1 MKVSIIT
8 VVYNDQK
15 NIINCIKSVE
25 NQDYLNIE
33 HIIIDGKST
42 DSTLKIIKENLS
54 SKIKILS
61 EKDNGMY
68 NALNKGIELS
78 SGDIIGVLHS
88 DDIFYS
94 NKTISSIV
102 ENFNEKTDLIYGKGM
117 YFNDFNGS
125 AKRIYPS
132 NNFKKYYLYFGWIPL
147 HTTIFI
153 RKSKLIKYGYYEEH
167 FRIASDY
174 DISLKWFLN
183 KDLNKKY
190 ISKWFVKMKLGGL
203 STNIKNQKLKSNE
216 DLTIINKYNLFGYFT
231 LFFKIFRK
239 IPHYILPKLIKY
251 K

>member
-78 SGDIIGVLHS
+78 SGDIVGVLHS

-102 ENFNEKTDLIYGKGM
+102 DNFNEKTDLIYGKGM
-117 YFNDFNGS
+117 YFDDFNSS

-132 NNFKKYYLYFGWIPL
+132 NNF
-147 HTTIFI
+147 
-153 RKSKLIKYGYYEEH
+153 
-167 FRIASDY
+167 
-174 DISLKWFLN
+174 
-183 KDLNKKY
+183 
-190 ISKWFVKMKLGGL
+190 
-203 STNIKNQKLKSNE
+203 
-216 DLTIINKYNLFGYFT
+216 NKYFLY
-231 LFFKIFRK
+231 
-239 IPHYILPKLIKY
+239 
-251 K
+251 